1 MRMRKKRHLDE
12 RVAACSDVN
21 LGWLQDYASE
31 QKGINEPEILDVEK
45 VFGNNN
51 PVHLEIGCGKGQF
64 AEEIARRN
72 PDINFVAVE
81 QNVNVLVTAME
92 RTHKSGLKNLR
103 YVMGMAEYL
112 EKIFPEK
119 SVDKI
124 YLNFSCPFPKNTYAK
139 HRLTHERFLAIYMNI
154 LKDDGLIVQKT
165 DNTHFFE
172 FSLNSL
178 SEGGFLL
185 RNITFDLHNSKI
197 EGNIITEYEER
208 FSSQGFPIYYL
219 EAINKKWK

>member
-1 MRMRKKRHLDE
+1 MRKKRHLDE
-12 RVAACSDVN
+12 RIAACSDVS

-31 QKGINEPEILDVEK
+31 QKGINPPEIIDVEK

-51 PVHLEIGCGKGQF
+51 PLHLEIGCGKGQF

-112 EKIFPEK
+112 EKIFPEN

-139 HRLTHERFLAIYMNI
+139 HRLTHERFLSIYRKI
-154 LKDDGLIVQKT
+154 LKKDALIVQKT
-165 DNTHFFE
+165 DNSKFFE
-172 FSLNSL
+172 FSLNS
-178 SEGGFLL
+178 FCDNDFRL

-208 FSSQGFPIYYL
+208 FSSQGYPIFYL
-219 EAINKKWK
+219 EAINKK